1 MRDLEA
7 EQRAAFVLNEART
20 IVRKA
25 GVDLKARVDTIE
37 AIHLPVFK
45 RGVDEGGLHNAEG
58 ARPIRDMELQGHDAL
73 SHLRLAYEHI
83 EKARK
88 ALGDEVAE

>member
-1 MRDLEA
+1 MRDLIA
-7 EQRAAFVLNEART
+7 EQEASLVLTEARA
-20 IVRKA
+20 IVREA
-25 GVDLKARVDTIE
+25 GAKVQSMVKRIE

-73 SHLRLAYEHI
+73 KHLRNAWSEIQL
-83 EKARK
+83 ARK
-88 ALGDEVAE
+88 ALGDEVTE